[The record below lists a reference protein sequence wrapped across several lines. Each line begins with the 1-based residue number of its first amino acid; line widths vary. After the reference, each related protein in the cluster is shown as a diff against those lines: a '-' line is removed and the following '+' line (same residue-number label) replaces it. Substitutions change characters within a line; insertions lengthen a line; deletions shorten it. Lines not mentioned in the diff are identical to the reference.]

1 MKYKVGDLVWDNVFN
16 EFGIII
22 EIYSTGYVPSYRI
35 RWTTGNISES
45 REYEMD
51 ISPHPVKNL
60 LVTEKIPF

>member
-16 EFGIII
+16 EFGIIV
-22 EIYSTGYVPSYRI
+22 EICQAGCYVTHRI
-35 RWTTGNISES
+35 CWTTGNINES
-45 REYEMD
+45 YERTED